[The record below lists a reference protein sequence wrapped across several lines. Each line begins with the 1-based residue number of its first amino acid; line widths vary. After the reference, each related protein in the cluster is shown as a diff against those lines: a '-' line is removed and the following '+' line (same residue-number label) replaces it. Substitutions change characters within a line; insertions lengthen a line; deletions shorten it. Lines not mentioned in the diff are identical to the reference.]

1 MRYIYW
7 CRATRELLTGK
18 MTESLNRSRAG
29 HVSAITRN
37 QSSLKPILDKN
48 PSEISRSDLTRLKV
62 SLKRCEEQQAKTQQ
76 LDADIIASLEAA
88 DAGQDATDQELV
100 RLKTTVSILKRL
112 SLFYKNSLMKLQLL
126 LKPQQSQTSTLN
138 KKNNCQQAIQV
149 IHHQDQQR

>member
-37 QSSLKPILDKN
+37 QSSLKTILDKN
-48 PSEISRSDLTRLKV
+48 PSEISRSDPTRLKV
-62 SLKRCEEQQAKTQQ
+62 SLKRCKEQHAKTQQ

-100 RLKTTVSILKRL
+100 RLKTTVSILKPL